1 MSPRRNRIAENAAS
15 RGSAPRSDLVRWLGA
30 EIVVTAT
37 ALVGAV
43 GSLVTGQPVGVA
55 LSLTAVAVV
64 SATAVLRARLEF
76 RRGWREGYESA
87 AELML
92 DWTNRRTSAAEVRA
106 ALMRGA
112 PTPEPWDAHTP
123 IDTSGGPR

>member
-1 MSPRRNRIAENAAS
+1 MSPSRNRTRRHAAS
-15 RGSAPRSDLVRWLGA
+15 YGSVARSDVVRWLGT

-37 ALVGAV
+37 ALVGTV

-64 SATAVLRARLEF
+64 SATAALRARLEF

-87 AELML
+87 ARLML

-106 ALMRGA
+106 ALLGA
-112 PTPEPWDAHTP
+112 DPTPEPWDAHTP
-123 IDTSGGPR
+123 INTARNPR